1 MSLKEDG
8 RLRRFL
14 ETVCRHPWARFEF
27 LLAESGL
34 TEFEARRTRQRAI
47 EAGYVETMRIATK
60 GQPRPPRRYAMTS
73 AGARQ
78 FGFGLPRVNRR
89 GGAHRCAAS
98 GEGKKDLSERAGGP
112 REIGVVD

>member
-1 MSLKEDG
+1 LEERTMSLKEDG

-14 ETVCRHPWARFEF
+14 ETVCRHPWSRFEF

-73 AGARQ
+73 AGALQ

-89 GGAHRCAAS
+89 AEVLIAAPH
-98 GEGKKDLSERAGGP
+98 L
-112 REIGVVD
+112 